1 MMDKP
6 TLMEILT
13 AVHEFIENKA
23 MPELK
28 GRTAFHAR
36 VAANALAIAMREI
49 EMGPKANADAHARLT
64 KILGRDGSLEDL
76 TAQLS
81 VRIANGD
88 LTLET
93 PGVAEHLKLT
103 TIDKVKIDQPKYSG
117 LATALSSLSNG
128 DGV

>member
-6 TLMEILT
+6 SLMEILT

-23 MPELK
+23 MPELT

-49 EMGPKANADAHARLT
+49 EMGPKANSEELTRLR
-64 KILGRDGSLEDL
+64 KLLNRDGGLEDL
-76 TAQLS
+76 NAALA

-88 LTLET
+88 LDLDT
-93 PGVAEHLKLT
+93 PGLGEHLKLT

-117 LATALSSLSNG
+117 LATALSSISNG